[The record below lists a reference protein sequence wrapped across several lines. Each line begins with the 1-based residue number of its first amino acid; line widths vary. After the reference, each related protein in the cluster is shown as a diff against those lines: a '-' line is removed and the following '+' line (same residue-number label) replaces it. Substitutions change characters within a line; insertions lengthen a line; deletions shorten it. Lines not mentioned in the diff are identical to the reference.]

1 MNFDKDTYVV
11 LGTLIIMP
19 IISYFLFK
27 HPHIQKYI
35 LGIIAYLKLT
45 GNKSHTTKLYYIG
58 IVVMMNLIFMS
69 STIPNLVSGYIF
81 GLRNGILLTLVGCI
95 ISGVISFYISRYI
108 LKEDVL
114 DKVDKIKALKQIK
127 TEEKNFTMREW
138 FELTILSRL
147 PPTYPYHLISYFWGI
162 TDIKVYIFI
171 LGTIIGQLPSLSL
184 ETYIGYKFTD
194 IKNIFKNKH
203 NIFMTLLFIIVTITV
218 SVLIGYKSE
227 ELLNKYTSKKH
238 IN

>member
-1 MNFDKDTYVV
+1 
-11 LGTLIIMP
+11 
-19 IISYFLFK
+19 
-27 HPHIQKYI
+27 
-35 LGIIAYLKLT
+35 
-45 GNKSHTTKLYYIG
+45 
-58 IVVMMNLIFMS
+58 MMNLIFMS

-81 GLRNGILLTLVGCI
+81 GLRNGILLTLIGCI

-108 LKEDVL
+108 LKENIL
-114 DKVDKIKALKQIK
+114 DKVEKIKALKQIK
-127 TEEKNFTMREW
+127 TEEKKFTMIEW

-203 NIFMTLLFIIVTITV
+203 NIFMTLLFVIVTISV
-218 SVLIGYKSE
+218 SVFIGYKSE
-227 ELLNKYTSKKH
+227 ELLNKYASK
-238 IN
+238 NT

>member
-1 MNFDKDTYVV
+1 MNFDKDVYIV
-11 LGTLIIMP
+11 LGTLIITP

-35 LGIIAYLKLT
+35 FGIIAYLKLT
-45 GNKSHTTKLYYIG
+45 GNKSLTTKLYYVG
-58 IVVMMNLIFMS
+58 IVVMMNLIIMN

-81 GLRNGILLTLVGCI
+81 GLRNGIILTLIGCI

-108 LKEDVL
+108 LKDNIL
-114 DKVDKIKALKQIK
+114 DKVDKINALKQIK
-127 TEEKNFTMREW
+127 MEEKKFTMKEW

-162 TDIKVYIFI
+162 TDIKIYIFI

-184 ETYIGYKFTD
+184 ETYIGYKFTN

-203 NIFMTLLFIIVTITV
+203 NMFMTLLFIIVTITI

-227 ELLNKYTSKKH
+227 ELLNKYASKNK
-238 IN
+238 